1 MANQNRSQKMK
12 KINQKNSPLEAVSI
26 SRNLGE
32 VTGRLLA
39 GGAVR
44 ETYMA
49 ARTAAANPRRPT
61 PAIPA
66 SPPVLVSIPS
76 SVSGTTLSPIRT
88 GPREADDLTPL
99 EGGIGSRR
107 EGMDQDRSWPSDGVR
122 GC

>member
-1 MANQNRSQKMK
+1 M
-12 KINQKNSPLEAVSI
+12 
-26 SRNLGE
+26 
-32 VTGRLLA
+32 
-39 GGAVR
+39 R

-76 SVSGTTLSPIRT
+76 SVSGTTLSLIRI
-88 GPREADDLTPL
+88 GPEREADDLTPL
-99 EGGIGSRR
+99 EGGIGPRR
-107 EGMDQDRSWPSDGVR
+107 EGVDQDRSWPSDGVR